1 MKYTQSKFK
10 GSSNFQKYNK
20 RFYGF
25 KNKKLNSESKSQ
37 NVFPLNN
44 SNSKS
49 TVLNPDKQN
58 VFKGKFRRRSIKF
71 KTRINFDITCAI
83 CEKKINDLVFSM
95 SLKVKNEDK
104 PVHFDCAINKLTVE
118 NNLSNSEKLV
128 YRGVGKFFIVDTS
141 SRGEYLYF
149 KIIKEIE
156 FENLKEQPIWRK
168 KILKDINRGFRLC

>member
-10 GSSNFQKYNK
+10 GNNFQKFNK

-25 KNKKLNSESKSQ
+25 KNRRLNSESKSQ
-37 NVFPLNN
+37 NVAPVNSSNN
-44 SNSKS
+44 RS
-49 TVLNPDKQN
+49 TVLNADKQN
-58 VFKGKFRRRSIKF
+58 VFKGKFRKKNIKF
-71 KTRINFDITCAI
+71 KTRINLDVTCCI

-95 SLKVKNEDK
+95 SLKVENEDK
-104 PVHFDCAINKLTVE
+104 PVHFDCVINKLTVE
-118 NNLSNSEKLV
+118 NNLSSNEKLV

-156 FENLKEQPIWRK
+156 FENLEEQPIWRK
-168 KILKDINRGFRLC
+168 KILKDVNKGFRIW

>member
-10 GSSNFQKYNK
+10 SSNFQKFNK

-25 KNKKLNSESKSQ
+25 KNKRLNSESKSQ
-37 NVFPLNN
+37 NVAPLNSFDN
-44 SNSKS
+44 RS
-49 TVLNPDKQN
+49 TGFNADKQN
-58 VFKGKFRRRSIKF
+58 IFKGKSRRKNIKF
-71 KTRINFDITCAI
+71 KTRINLNIACAI

-95 SLKVKNEDK
+95 SLKVENEDK

-118 NNLSNSEKLV
+118 NNLSSNEKLV
-128 YRGVGKFFIVDTS
+128 YKGVGKFVIVDTS

-156 FENLKEQPIWRK
+156 FENLEEQPIWRK
-168 KILKDINRGFRLC
+168 KILKDINRGFRLS